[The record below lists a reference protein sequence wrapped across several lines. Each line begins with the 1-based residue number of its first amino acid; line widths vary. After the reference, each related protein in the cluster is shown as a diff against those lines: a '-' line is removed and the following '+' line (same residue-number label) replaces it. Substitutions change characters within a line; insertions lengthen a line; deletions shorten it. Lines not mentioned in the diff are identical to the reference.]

1 MNHNIII
8 RKSITEDK
16 IFRESK
22 TMQVMWYVLL
32 NTDKEQKLKSTYQQI
47 TCITGLSK
55 PATEKAL
62 ESLKNSGYISKRVS
76 GENISVQVKKDF
88 HYLMKRKTQD
98 CFRFDENTI
107 HFDWFNEY
115 QTRHLWIYL
124 LLKANTEPVAFK
136 STVIDKGELMVTVSN
151 LSTAT
156 GLTVSQVRTALEKL
170 ANSNCITVK
179 TTNKYSVIIITDY
192 DLYI

>member
-1 MNHNIII
+1 MNRNIII

-16 IFRESK
+16 IFKEPK
-22 TMQVMWYVLL
+22 TMQLLWYILL
-32 NTDKEQKLKSTYQQI
+32 NVDKEQKLKTTYPQI

-76 GENISVQVKKDF
+76 GKEISLKIKKGF
-88 HYLMKRKTQD
+88 PYLMKRKTQD

-124 LLKANTEPVAFK
+124 LLKANTESVAFK
-136 STVIDKGELMVTVSN
+136 STVIDKGELRITLAS
-151 LSTAT
+151 LSIAT

-170 ANSNCITVK
+170 TDSNCIKVT
-179 TTNKYSVIIITDY
+179 TTNKYSVIKIIDFEAF
-192 DLYI
+192 I